1 MDDDQARE
9 LRALERI
16 LSDPS
21 VEPTMLSYG
30 ILKYITNSF
39 SNEIGRGGFGVVYQG
54 DLENWVVAVKISK
67 THNATDRQFLD
78 EIRCLK
84 IANHKNIVRFLGY
97 CSDIQ
102 EEVRTYDG
110 VPVLAG
116 HYKRLLCFEYVPKGN
131 IRQYLQQ
138 EKPHQEDWPARY
150 KMIRGICQGLHYL
163 HDKQII
169 HRDLKPENVMLDA
182 QMEPKITDFG
192 LSRFLDQGTST
203 LLTSRIAGTLRYIAP
218 ESKDNGEVSLKS
230 DIYALGVIMVELLSG
245 MSMISLLHQWDKYID
260 MSLPRVRGCTELAR
274 NCMDQDKHQRPTVR
288 EVIRDLDS
296 LESMFPWSSISQ
308 SRPMGPESTVV
319 KLPSRSLTIAWVDNP
334 EYWRWTSRRDSR
346 FGECAELLRVYYLK
360 VSRLITPKD
369 LPAATTSYTAYLVYK
384 RAGSTLE
391 GIVQTASTLHFDNI
405 IASSKVSLHPKEG
418 GPSSAHGVTYPVTR
432 GDGWL
437 ELRLGEFSN
446 EKAVTV
452 QLLHEDPNKEMS
464 GLIIDGMEV
473 RRSL

>member
-39 SNEIGRGGFGVVYQG
+39 SNEIGRGGFGVVYQ
-54 DLENWVVAVKISK
+54 I
-67 THNATDRQFLD
+67 
-78 EIRCLK
+78 
-84 IANHKNIVRFLGY
+84 
-97 CSDIQ
+97 
-102 EEVRTYDG
+102 
-110 VPVLAG
+110 
-116 HYKRLLCFEYVPKGN
+116 YKRKLGHTMEYLCWQG
-131 IRQYLQQ
+131 I
-138 EKPHQEDWPARY
+138 
-150 KMIRGICQGLHYL
+150 IRGCFVSSMF
-163 HDKQII
+163 
-169 HRDLKPENVMLDA
+169 LKEIFDSIFNK
-182 QMEPKITDFG
+182 MEPKITDFG

-245 MSMISLLHQWDKYID
+245 MSMISLLHWDKYID

-346 FGECAELLRVYYLK
+346 FTRPSLKETFHVFLTRHIFNLMRAISFLVHATK

>member
-54 DLENWVVAVKISK
+54 DLENWVVAVKIFK
-67 THNATDRQFLD
+67 THNADRQFLD

-102 EEVRTYDG
+102 EEVRTSDG

-203 LLTSRIAGTLRYIAP
+203 LLTSHIAGTLRYIAP

-288 EVIRDLDS
+288 EVIRDLDN

-346 FGECAELLRVYYLK
+346 F
-360 VSRLITPKD
+360 T
-369 LPAATTSYTAYLVYK
+369 
-384 RAGSTLE
+384 
-391 GIVQTASTLHFDNI
+391 
-405 IASSKVSLHPKEG
+405 
-418 GPSSAHGVTYPVTR
+418 GPS
-432 GDGWL
+432 L
-437 ELRLGEFSN
+437 
-446 EKAVTV
+446 
-452 QLLHEDPNKEMS
+452 KETFH
-464 GLIIDGMEV
+464 V
-473 RRSL
+473 F

>member
-39 SNEIGRGGFGVVYQG
+39 SNEIGCGGFGVVYQG
-54 DLENWVVAVKISK
+54 ELENWVVAVKISK
-67 THNATDRQFLD
+67 THNSTGRQFLD

-84 IANHKNIVRFLGY
+84 SANHKNIVRFLGY

-102 EEVRTYDG
+102 EEVKTSDG
-110 VPVLAG
+110 VLVLAG

-138 EKPHQEDWPARY
+138 EKPHQEDWRARY

-192 LSRFLDQGTST
+192 LSRFLDQGIST
-203 LLTSRIAGTLRYIAP
+203 LVTQHIAGTLGYIAP
-218 ESKDNGEVSLKS
+218 EIIDEGEVSLKS

-245 MSMISLLHQWDKYID
+245 ISMINLMNWDKYID
-260 MSLPRVRGCTELAR
+260 TSLPRMRGCTELAR
-274 NCMDQDKHQRPTVR
+274 NCMDHDKHKRPTIG
-288 EVIRDLDS
+288 EVIRGLDN

-319 KLPSRSLTIAWVDNP
+319 KLPSRSLTIAWVENP
-334 EYWRWTSRRDSR
+334 EYWRWISRRDSSS
-346 FGECAELLRVYYLK
+346 GECAKLLRVCYLK
-360 VSRLITPKD
+360 VSRLIAPED
-369 LPAATTSYTAYLVYK
+369 LPAAATSYTAYLVYK

-391 GIVQTASTLHFDNI
+391 GTVQTASTLHFDNI
-405 IASSKVSLHPKEG
+405 IASSQVSLHPKDHG
-418 GPSSAHGVTYPVTR
+418 ASSAQGVTHPVTR

-452 QLLHEDPNKEMS
+452 QLLHEDANKEMS